1 MAKQS
6 VDDWSFKMLEKYDSQ
21 LRVFSWII
29 FYLLMTGY
37 IGLFIKFG
45 FNYGANAENS
55 TLMTITSGILLSII
69 CVLAYFAVHFA
80 GGVDFDL
87 KLLGLPIGLAI
98 GGAVVGLI
106 GGLYNSIT
114 GWTIGVLGGSLI
126 ILLTANIY
134 WKKIKNT

>member
-1 MAKQS
+1 
-6 VDDWSFKMLEKYDSQ
+6 
-21 LRVFSWII
+21 
-29 FYLLMTGY
+29 
-37 IGLFIKFG
+37 
-45 FNYGANAENS
+45 
-55 TLMTITSGILLSII
+55 MTITSVILLSII

-87 KLLGLPIGLAI
+87 KWLGLPIGLAI

-114 GWTIGVLGGSLI
+114 GWIIGVLGGGLI

-134 WKKIKNT
+134 WKKFKNT